1 MSSSR
6 EKAASSRVL
15 NFLCEWDRGNK
26 CTRMRILQKFLQEN
40 TGKTSPEL
48 ELQFAQAGSLFL
60 TRITAWI
67 RLTYMFN
74 MCLHLQLKALGVFL
88 SAASN
93 QQYLM
98 EFLEVGGVMT
108 LLEIIN
114 QKQSGNE
121 EKAEALRLLCII
133 SNAGRKYKEIICE
146 SYGVKAIVQCL
157 VKSDSEET
165 QHTAS
170 CLLESLANGNPLYQ
184 TQVYT
189 SLISLLTHSPPTTSQ
204 LTLHTLHKVQAIV
217 KTAHPAIV
225 EPLLNV
231 LCSYHLGVQ
240 YEAIELIKYLQH
252 TDVRDILLPALI
264 NLLKPKNQVVH
275 KHKIL
280 QDLATA
286 QKDDMF
292 PLFIQQAAAAKALRM
307 LAMEGHETS
316 EELIRFEA
324 VHHLLFAMGN
334 QEHADAQR
342 QASLTLEYLVRSY
355 PVVEEHVCRAMGSA
369 LFHLFMHNAELLY
382 MNMDEVQVDIL
393 LNNKVN
399 LSRGNKSDD

>member
-26 CTRMRILQKFLQEN
+26 CTRIRILQKFLQEN

-114 QKQSGNE
+114 QKQSGDE
-121 EKAEALRLLCII
+121 EKAEALRLLCIV

-146 SYGVKAIVQCL
+146 SYGVKAIEQCL

-184 TQVYT
+184 T
-189 SLISLLTHSPPTTSQ
+189 
-204 LTLHTLHKVQAIV
+204 QAIV

-252 TDVRDILLPALI
+252 TDVRDTLLPALI
-264 NLLKPKNQVVH
+264 NLLKPKNQGVH

-307 LAMEGHETS
+307 LAMERRETS
-316 EELIRFEA
+316 EELIRFGA

-342 QASLTLEYLVRSY
+342 QASLTLEYLVRSN

-393 LNNKVN
+393 LNNKVK
-399 LSRGNKSDD
+399 LSREFEEQNTEQKS